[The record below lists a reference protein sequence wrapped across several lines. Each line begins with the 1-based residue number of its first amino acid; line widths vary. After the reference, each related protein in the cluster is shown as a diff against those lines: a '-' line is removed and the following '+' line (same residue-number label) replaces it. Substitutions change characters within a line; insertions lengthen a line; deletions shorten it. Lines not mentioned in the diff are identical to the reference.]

1 MRPLNLAELCGNG
14 EVAYHDFSCF
24 RIDLVSTMR
33 GDLVELVMELHD
45 MGQSKLL
52 PYNVGNLLCDS
63 GPAGKLHKL
72 P

>member
-24 RIDLVSTMR
+24 RIDLVSTTR

-52 PYNVGNLLCDS
+52 PHNASNLLCDS
-63 GPAGKLHKL
+63 RPARKLHKL

>member
-24 RIDLVSTMR
+24 RIDLVSTTR
-33 GDLVELVMELHD
+33 GDLVELVMELHN
-45 MGQSKLL
+45 MGQSKLSL
-52 PYNVGNLLCDS
+52 YNVSNLLCDS
-63 GPAGKLHKL
+63 RPARKLCKL

>member
-24 RIDLVSTMR
+24 RIDLVSTTR

-45 MGQSKLL
+45 MGQSKLSL
-52 PYNVGNLLCDS
+52 HDVGNLLCDG
-63 GPAGKLHKL
+63 GPTGKLCKL